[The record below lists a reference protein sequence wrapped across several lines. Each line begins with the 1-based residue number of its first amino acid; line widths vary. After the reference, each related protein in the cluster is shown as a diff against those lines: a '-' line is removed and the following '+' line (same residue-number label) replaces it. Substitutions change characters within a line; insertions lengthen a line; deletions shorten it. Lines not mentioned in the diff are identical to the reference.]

1 MSPGHDLPSARRS
14 AARSAGRRP
23 LTAADTERLLAGHE
37 ARPEAATAHHLLAG
51 LLDSAAGPASD
62 QELAGEVAAVA
73 GFVLVSGGG
82 APRSAWFRRAGAGG
96 VASVAGR
103 AGAVG
108 RRGPVIAAGI
118 AAAMVVGL
126 SGAAAADDGSFRFAG
141 PRDQPW
147 PQEPARQGQGQGQG
161 EGQREGIAIA
171 ERAGTRQEEGEGRP
185 ARPSESLTPRY
196 SFNSLGLRLPLIPA
210 GVYGRGAAMIVGHFW
225 RISPGLTHDH
235 EPSAPARSRREK
247 TSR

>member
-1 MSPGHDLPSARRS
+1 MSPGHDLPSARRRT
-14 AARSAGRRP
+14 ARRAGSQP
-23 LTAADTERLLAGHE
+23 LTAADTERLLTGHG
-37 ARPEAATAHHLLAG
+37 ARPEVAPTHYLLAG

-73 GFVLVSGGG
+73 AFVLVSGGG

-126 SGAAAADDGSFRFAG
+126 SGAAAADALPAPIQELAHATFGAPAPRHSVPPPRTTVPSGSPG
-141 PRDQPW
+141 PV
-147 PQEPARQGQGQGQG
+147 
-161 EGQREGIAIA
+161 
-171 ERAGTRQEEGEGRP
+171 T
-185 ARPSESLTPRY
+185 
-196 SFNSLGLRLPLIPA
+196 
-210 GVYGRGAAMIVGHFW
+210 
-225 RISPGLTHDH
+225 SPGLKSPPGKAKAKGKAKAS
-235 EPSAPARSRREK
+235 EKASPSPNGLAHGKKKGKVVPPGHQKASLPA
-247 TSR
+247 TALTA

>member
-73 GFVLVSGGG
+73 AFVLVSGGG
-82 APRSAWFRRAGAGG
+82 APRSAWFREA
-96 VASVAGR
+96 
-103 AGAVG
+103 G

-118 AAAMVVGL
+118 AAAFVVGL
-126 SGAAAADDGSFRFAG
+126 AGAAAADALPAPIQELAHATFGAPAPRHSVPPPRTTVPSGSPG
-141 PRDQPW
+141 PV
-147 PQEPARQGQGQGQG
+147 
-161 EGQREGIAIA
+161 
-171 ERAGTRQEEGEGRP
+171 T
-185 ARPSESLTPRY
+185 
-196 SFNSLGLRLPLIPA
+196 
-210 GVYGRGAAMIVGHFW
+210 
-225 RISPGLTHDH
+225 SPGLKSPPGKAKAKGKAKAS
-235 EPSAPARSRREK
+235 EKASPSPNGLAHGKKKGKVVPPGHQKASLPA
-247 TSR
+247 TALTA

>member
-1 MSPGHDLPSARRS
+1 MSPGHALPSARRS

-73 GFVLVSGGG
+73 AFVLVSGGG

-118 AAAMVVGL
+118 AAAFVVGL
-126 SGAAAADDGSFRFAG
+126 SGAAAADVLPAPIQELAHTTFGAPAPRHSVPPPRTTVPSGSPG
-141 PRDQPW
+141 PV
-147 PQEPARQGQGQGQG
+147 
-161 EGQREGIAIA
+161 
-171 ERAGTRQEEGEGRP
+171 T
-185 ARPSESLTPRY
+185 
-196 SFNSLGLRLPLIPA
+196 
-210 GVYGRGAAMIVGHFW
+210 
-225 RISPGLTHDH
+225 SPGLKSPPGKAKAKGKAKAS
-235 EPSAPARSRREK
+235 EKASPSPNGLAHGKKKGKVVPPGHQKASLPA
-247 TSR
+247 TALTA

>member
-73 GFVLVSGGG
+73 AFVLVSGGG
-82 APRSAWFRRAGAGG
+82 APRSAWFR
-96 VASVAGR
+96 R

-126 SGAAAADDGSFRFAG
+126 SGAAAADALPAPIQELAHATFGAPAPRHSVPPPRTTVPSGSPG
-141 PRDQPW
+141 PV
-147 PQEPARQGQGQGQG
+147 
-161 EGQREGIAIA
+161 
-171 ERAGTRQEEGEGRP
+171 T
-185 ARPSESLTPRY
+185 
-196 SFNSLGLRLPLIPA
+196 
-210 GVYGRGAAMIVGHFW
+210 
-225 RISPGLTHDH
+225 SPGLKSPPGKAKAKGKAKAS
-235 EPSAPARSRREK
+235 EKASPSPNGLAHGKKKGKVVPPGHQKASLPA
-247 TSR
+247 TALTA

>member
-73 GFVLVSGGG
+73 AFVLVSGGR
-82 APRSAWFRRAGAGG
+82 APRSAWFRGAGA
-96 VASVAGR
+96 A
-103 AGAVG
+103 G

-126 SGAAAADDGSFRFAG
+126 SGAAAADALPAPIQELAHATFGAPAPRHSVPPPRTTVPSGSPG
-141 PRDQPW
+141 PV
-147 PQEPARQGQGQGQG
+147 
-161 EGQREGIAIA
+161 
-171 ERAGTRQEEGEGRP
+171 T
-185 ARPSESLTPRY
+185 
-196 SFNSLGLRLPLIPA
+196 
-210 GVYGRGAAMIVGHFW
+210 
-225 RISPGLTHDH
+225 SPGLKSPPGKAKAKGKAKAS
-235 EPSAPARSRREK
+235 EKASPSPNGLAHGKKKGKVVPPGHQKASLPA
-247 TSR
+247 TALTA

>member
-73 GFVLVSGGG
+73 AFVLVSGGG

-126 SGAAAADDGSFRFAG
+126 SGAAAADALPAPIQELAHATFGAPAPWHSVPPPRTTVPSGSPG
-141 PRDQPW
+141 PV
-147 PQEPARQGQGQGQG
+147 
-161 EGQREGIAIA
+161 
-171 ERAGTRQEEGEGRP
+171 T
-185 ARPSESLTPRY
+185 
-196 SFNSLGLRLPLIPA
+196 
-210 GVYGRGAAMIVGHFW
+210 
-225 RISPGLTHDH
+225 SPGLKSPPGKAKAKGKAKAS
-235 EPSAPARSRREK
+235 EKASPSPNGLAHGKKKGKVVPPGHQKASLPA
-247 TSR
+247 TALTA

>member
-73 GFVLVSGGG
+73 AFVLVSGGG

-126 SGAAAADDGSFRFAG
+126 SGAAAADALPAPIQELAHATVPSGSPG
-141 PRDQPW
+141 PV
-147 PQEPARQGQGQGQG
+147 
-161 EGQREGIAIA
+161 
-171 ERAGTRQEEGEGRP
+171 T
-185 ARPSESLTPRY
+185 
-196 SFNSLGLRLPLIPA
+196 
-210 GVYGRGAAMIVGHFW
+210 
-225 RISPGLTHDH
+225 SPGLKSPPGKAKAKGKAKAS
-235 EPSAPARSRREK
+235 EKASPSPNGLAHGKKKGKVVPPGHQKASLPA
-247 TSR
+247 TALTA

>member
-73 GFVLVSGGG
+73 AFVLVSGGG
-82 APRSAWFRRAGAGG
+82 APRSAWFRRVGG
-96 VASVAGR
+96 

-108 RRGPVIAAGI
+108 RAG
-118 AAAMVVGL
+118 
-126 SGAAAADDGSFRFAG
+126 AG
-141 PRDQPW
+141 
-147 PQEPARQGQGQGQG
+147 G
-161 EGQREGIAIA
+161 
-171 ERAGTRQEEGEGRP
+171 RAG
-185 ARPSESLTPRY
+185 A
-196 SFNSLGLRLPLIPA
+196 
-210 GVYGRGAAMIVGHFW
+210 
-225 RISPGLTHDH
+225 
-235 EPSAPARSRREK
+235 
-247 TSR
+247 

>member
-73 GFVLVSGGG
+73 AFVLVSGGR
-82 APRSAWFRRAGAGG
+82 APRSAA
-96 VASVAGR
+96 
-103 AGAVG
+103 G

-126 SGAAAADDGSFRFAG
+126 SGAAAADALPAPIQELAHATFGAPAPRHSVPPPRTTVPSGSPG
-141 PRDQPW
+141 PV
-147 PQEPARQGQGQGQG
+147 
-161 EGQREGIAIA
+161 
-171 ERAGTRQEEGEGRP
+171 T
-185 ARPSESLTPRY
+185 
-196 SFNSLGLRLPLIPA
+196 
-210 GVYGRGAAMIVGHFW
+210 
-225 RISPGLTHDH
+225 SPGLKSPPGKAKAKGKAKAS
-235 EPSAPARSRREK
+235 EKASPSPNGLAHGKKKGKVVPPGHQKASLPA
-247 TSR
+247 TALTA